1 MDIYTTSFTYPRV
14 PNTSLLPTPLR
25 YANSI
30 VPAQN
35 AFSGEPQNANDIT
48 VDVDAIQKLVMATT
62 SAHGCLVTFTK
73 STRKGWNF
81 HLSGSYQQVIAARGS
96 ILRDCPV
103 QVRGMVVFS
112 QVRID

>member
-1 MDIYTTSFTYPRV
+1 MDMYTTSFTYPRV
-14 PNTSLLPTPLR
+14 PNTSLPPAALH

-30 VPAQN
+30 TPAQT
-35 AFSGEPQNANDIT
+35 AFPGDNQTANDLA

-81 HLSGSYQQVIAARGS
+81 HLSGSYQQVMAARGA
-96 ILRDCPV
+96 ILRDCPI
-103 QVRGMVVFS
+103 QVSVLGVFRMFS
-112 QVRID
+112 S